1 MSQEPTQ
8 LQNLLDAVTE
18 AILHDEQDLDNIVS
32 QYAVPRAEVE
42 GLINV
47 IKSLHVVLVG
57 VRPSRRFAQRLR
69 QDLMGQHQRNV
80 INRLRYLPP
89 RVQIAGGIVLIAGFM
104 LLSRRRFMGDSR
116 GEQPQEAPALH

>member
-1 MSQEPTQ
+1 MTEQPTT

-18 AILHDEQDLDNIVS
+18 AILNDEQDLDTIVS
-32 QYAVPRAEVE
+32 RYAVPRAEVE

-47 IKSLHVVLVG
+47 IKRLHIVLVG

-69 QDLMGQHQRNV
+69 QELMGQHQRNV

-89 RVQIAGGIVLIAGFM
+89 RVQIAGGIVLVAGFM
-104 LLSRRRFMGDSR
+104 LLSRRRYASLGDD
-116 GEQPQEAPALH
+116 EPQEAPAVR

>member
-1 MSQEPTQ
+1 MSEQPTP

-18 AILHDEQDLDNIVS
+18 AIINDGQDLDAIVQRYS
-32 QYAVPRAEVE
+32 VPRAEVE

-47 IKSLHVVLVG
+47 IRRLHVVLVG

-69 QDLMGQHQRNV
+69 QELMGQHQRNV

-89 RVQIAGGIVLIAGFM
+89 RVQIAGGIVLVAGFM
-104 LLSRRRFMGDSR
+104 LLSRRRFLSLADD
-116 GEQPQEAPALH
+116 EPQEAPAVQ

>member
-1 MSQEPTQ
+1 MTEQPTT

-18 AILHDEQDLDNIVS
+18 AILNDEQDLDIIVS
-32 QYAVPRAEVE
+32 RYAVPRAEVE

-47 IKSLHVVLVG
+47 IKRLHIVLVG

-69 QDLMGQHQRNV
+69 QELMGQHQRNV

-89 RVQIAGGIVLIAGFM
+89 RVQIAGGIVLVAGFM
-104 LLSRRRFMGDSR
+104 LLSRRRYASLGDD
-116 GEQPQEAPALH
+116 EPQEAPAVR

>member
-1 MSQEPTQ
+1 MTEQPTT

-18 AILHDEQDLDNIVS
+18 AILNDEQDLDTIVS
-32 QYAVPRAEVE
+32 RYAVPRAEVE

-47 IKSLHVVLVG
+47 IKRLHIVLVG

-69 QDLMGQHQRNV
+69 QELMGQHQRNV

-89 RVQIAGGIVLIAGFM
+89 RVQIAGGIVLVAGFM
-104 LLSRRRFMGDSR
+104 LLSRRRYASLGDD
-116 GEQPQEAPALH
+116 EPQEAPAAR

>member
-1 MSQEPTQ
+1 MTEQPTT

-18 AILHDEQDLDNIVS
+18 AIISDGENLDDIV
-32 QYAVPRAEVE
+32 QRYAVPRADVE

-47 IKSLHVVLVG
+47 IRRLHVVLVG

-69 QDLMGQHQRNV
+69 QELMGQHQRNV

-89 RVQIAGGIVLIAGFM
+89 RVQIAGGIVLVAGFM
-104 LLSRRRFMGDSR
+104 LLSRRRYASLADD
-116 GEQPQEAPALH
+116 EPQEAPAVR